1 MLNRTLLERFTK
13 SFSKRVS
20 KLSSP
25 DRQGR
30 ITWISGAVIVAS
42 GISDI
47 EMGEIV
53 EIGNER
59 LIGEVIRVGA
69 EEFTAQA
76 YEVTT
81 GLRPGERIRG
91 TGKRLVAEL
100 GPGLLTNILDGI
112 GRPLD
117 LIRKLKGAFIGR
129 GVRVNTLPRD
139 KKWHFKP
146 ERNKGEKVNGG
157 DVIGT
162 VEETP
167 AIVHRIMVPPNNA
180 GTILSI
186 KEGDYTVDETIGQLE
201 TPEGKVDLKL
211 MQEWSIRIPRPFKPG
226 GRIPLEEP
234 LTTGQRVID
243 TFFPLP
249 KGGTASIPGGFGT
262 GKTVML
268 HSLAKWSDAKV
279 IVYIGCGERGNEICE
294 VLTDFPELIDP
305 RTERPL
311 MERTTLIANTSN
323 MPVAAREASIYL
335 GVTLAEYYRDQ
346 GYDVAIMAD
355 STSRWAEALR
365 EISGRLE
372 EMPAEGGYPAY
383 LPDRI
388 AEFYERAGRV
398 IALGEPSRTGSVSI
412 IGAVSPPGGDF
423 NEPVTI
429 HTLRFT
435 GVFWAL
441 DRDLAYSRHFPAIHW
456 LKSYSLYVD
465 RLLGAWAHSFS
476 HYSEKIAAYWKG
488 RLGKDFAEL
497 RTKALKILGESSEI
511 ESIARIMGESALPD
525 DQRLVLLSAD
535 LIKEAFLRQFAYHEV
550 DAFCD
555 MEKQL
560 AILQM
565 LISFHER
572 ASILVRNG
580 VPVEKIKELPQVK
593 MMERAKE
600 DKSGVEGI
608 VKLTGEIQNS
618 INNIGQEYNLTM

>member
-1 MLNRTLLERFTK
+1 MSNAE
-13 SFSKRVS
+13 
-20 KLSSP
+20 
-25 DRQGR
+25 RQGQIR
-30 ITWISGAVIVAS
+30 WISGAVIIAA
-42 GISDI
+42 GIPDI

-53 EIGNER
+53 EVGNEH
-59 LIGEVIRVGA
+59 LIGEVIGVGA
-69 EEFTAQA
+69 EEFTVQV

-81 GLRPGERIRG
+81 GLRPGEKVKG

-100 GPGLLTNILDGI
+100 GPGLLDSILDGI
-112 GRPLD
+112 GRPLET
-117 LIRKLKGAFIGR
+117 IRKLQGSFIGR
-129 GVRVNTLPRD
+129 GVRVNTLSRD

-146 ERNKGEKVNGG
+146 EVNKGDEVDGG
-157 DVIGT
+157 AFLGLVQ
-162 VEETP
+162 ETP
-167 AIVHRIMVPPNNA
+167 AVVHRIMVPPNRR
-180 GTILSI
+180 GKILSI
-186 KEGDYTVDETIGQLE
+186 KEGDYTVDEAIGRLK
-201 TPEGKVDLKL
+201 TPDGSQVELKL
-211 MQEWSIRIPRPFKPG
+211 MQEWPIRIPRPFKPG

-234 LTTGQRVID
+234 LVTGQRVID

-268 HSLAKWSDAKV
+268 HSLAKWSDSKV

-305 RTERPL
+305 RTGRPL
-311 MERTTLIANTSN
+311 MERTILIANTSN

-335 GVTLAEYYRDQ
+335 GVTMAEYYRDQ

-388 AEFYERAGRV
+388 AEFYERAGKV
-398 IALGEPSRTGSVSI
+398 MALGEPSRTGSVSI

-465 RLLGAWAHSFS
+465 RLVGAWAKSFS
-476 HYSEKIAAYWKG
+476 NYAEKIASYWKG
-488 RLGKDFAEL
+488 KLGKDFEEL
-497 RTKALKILGESSEI
+497 RSKALGILGESSEI
-511 ESIARIMGESALPD
+511 ESIARIMGERALPD
-525 DQRLVLLSAD
+525 DQRLVLLSAE
-535 LIKEAFLRQFAYHEV
+535 LIKEAFLRQFAYHDV

-555 MEKQL
+555 MEKQVAML
-560 AILQM
+560 EM
-565 LISFHER
+565 LIDFHEK
-572 ASILVRNG
+572 ASVLVRNG
-580 VPVEKIKELPQVK
+580 VPVEKIKELPHIK
-593 MMERAKE
+593 RMERAKE
-600 DKSGVEGI
+600 DKAGTEGVGR
-608 VKLTGEIQNS
+608 LTVEVQDALIK
-618 INNIGQEYNLTM
+618 IAQEYDLEM

>member
-1 MLNRTLLERFTK
+1 MESLRDTLRGGKRLN
-13 SFSKRVS
+13 
-20 KLSSP
+20 SSS
-25 DRQGR
+25 REGR
-30 ITWISGAVIVAS
+30 IRWISGSVVVAS
-42 GISDI
+42 GISNI

-53 EIGNER
+53 EVGGER
-59 LIGEVIRVGA
+59 LIGEVIRITGD
-69 EEFTAQA
+69 EFTVQV

-81 GLRPGERIRG
+81 GLRPGEKVKG

-100 GPGLLTNILDGI
+100 GPGLLNNILDGI
-112 GRPLD
+112 GRPLER
-117 LIRKLKGAFIGR
+117 IRQSQGAFIGR
-129 GVRVNTLPRD
+129 GVRANSLPRE

-146 ERNKGEKVNGG
+146 EAKRGDNVTGG
-157 DVIGT
+157 DILGT
-162 VEETP
+162 VQETA
-167 AIVHRIMVPPNNA
+167 AITHKIIVPPNLA
-180 GTILSI
+180 GKILSI
-186 KEGDYTVDETIGQLE
+186 EEGDYTVEETIGQLE
-201 TPEGKVDLKL
+201 TPDGRVNLRL
-211 MQEWSIRIPRPFKPG
+211 MHEWPIRTPRPFRTG
-226 GRIPLEEP
+226 GRIPLDEP
-234 LTTGQRVID
+234 LVTGQRVID

-268 HSLAKWSDAKV
+268 HSLAKWSDTNV

-311 MERTTLIANTSN
+311 MERTMLIANTSN

-335 GVTLAEYYRDQ
+335 GVTIAEYYRDQ

-388 AEFYERAGRV
+388 AEFYERAGRTV
-398 IALGEPSRTGSVSI
+398 ALGEPQRTGSVSI

-456 LKSYSLYVD
+456 LKSYSLYTD
-465 RLLGAWAHSFS
+465 RLMGAWSTSFS
-476 HYSEKIAAYWKG
+476 DYADRIASYWKG
-488 RLGKDFAEL
+488 KLSNKNFEEL
-497 RTKALKILGESSEI
+497 RSKALGILGESSEI
-511 ESIARIMGESALPD
+511 ESIARIMGERALPD
-525 DQRLVLLSAD
+525 DQRLVLLSAE
-535 LIKEAFLRQFAYHEV
+535 LIKETFLRQFAFHEV
-550 DAFCD
+550 DAFCP
-555 MEKQL
+555 MEKQV
-560 AILQM
+560 AMLQM
-565 LISFHER
+565 LVDFYER
-572 ASILVRNG
+572 SRTLIRNE
-580 VPVEKIKELPQVK
+580 VPVEKIKELPQIK
-593 MMERAKE
+593 SMERVKE
-600 DKSGVEGI
+600 DKSGIEAVA
-608 VKLTGEIQNS
+608 KLTAEVQDALTKIA
-618 INNIGQEYNLTM
+618 QEYDVKV

>member
-1 MLNRTLLERFTK
+1 
-13 SFSKRVS
+13 
-20 KLSSP
+20 LSSSN
-25 DRQGR
+25 RQGQIR
-30 ITWISGAVIVAS
+30 WISGSVVVAS
-42 GISDI
+42 GISNI

-53 EIGNER
+53 EVGNEH
-59 LIGEVIRVGA
+59 LIGEVIRIGDD
-69 EEFTAQA
+69 EFTVQV

-81 GLRPGERIRG
+81 GLRPGENVKG

-100 GPGLLTNILDGI
+100 GPGLLNNILDGI
-112 GRPLD
+112 GRPLET
-117 LIRKLKGAFIGR
+117 IRQSKGPFIGR
-129 GVRVNTLPRD
+129 GVRVNTLPRQ

-146 ERNKGEKVNGG
+146 EVNKGDKVNGG
-157 DVIGT
+157 DVLGL
-162 VEETP
+162 VQETS
-167 AIVHRIMVPPNNA
+167 AIVHKILVPSDNA
-180 GTILSI
+180 GRILSI
-186 KEGDYTVDETIGQLE
+186 EEGDYTVEETLGQLE
-201 TPEGKVDLKL
+201 TPGERIELKL
-211 MQEWSIRIPRPFKPG
+211 MQEWPIRIPRPFKPG

-234 LTTGQRVID
+234 LVTGQRVID

-268 HSLAKWSDAKV
+268 HSLAKWSDSKV

-311 MERTTLIANTSN
+311 MERTILIANTSN

-335 GVTLAEYYRDQ
+335 GVTMAEYYRDQ

-372 EMPAEGGYPAY
+372 EMPAEGGFPAY

-398 IALGEPSRTGSVSI
+398 IALGEPYRTGSVSI

-465 RLLGAWAHSFS
+465 RLVGAWANSFS
-476 HYSEKIAAYWKG
+476 NYAERIASYWKG
-488 RLGKDFAEL
+488 RLSKNFEEL
-497 RTKALKILGESSEI
+497 RSKALGILGESSEI
-511 ESIARIMGESALPD
+511 ESIARIMGERALPD
-525 DQRLVLLSAD
+525 DQRLVLLSAE

-555 MEKQL
+555 MEKQV
-560 AILQM
+560 AMLQM
-565 LISFHER
+565 LMDFYDR
-572 ASILVRNG
+572 ARALVRNG
-580 VPVEKIKELPQVK
+580 VPVEKIKEIPQIK
-593 MMERAKE
+593 RMERAKE
-600 DKSGVEGI
+600 DKDGIEGVASLTAEVQDAL
-608 VKLTGEIQNS
+608 VKIA
-618 INNIGQEYNLTM
+618 QEYDLNI

>member
-1 MLNRTLLERFTK
+1 M
-13 SFSKRVS
+13 
-20 KLSSP
+20 SSSN
-25 DRQGR
+25 RQGQIR
-30 ITWISGAVIVAS
+30 WISGAVIIAT
-42 GISDI
+42 GIPDI

-53 EIGNER
+53 EVGNEH
-59 LIGEVIRVGA
+59 LIGEVIGVGGQ
-69 EEFTAQA
+69 EFTVQV

-81 GLRPGERIRG
+81 GLRPGENVSG

-100 GPGLLTNILDGI
+100 GPGLLNNILDGI
-112 GRPLD
+112 GRPLEV
-117 LIRKLKGAFIGR
+117 IRSLKGSFIGR
-129 GVRVNTLPRD
+129 GVRVNTLGRK

-146 ERNKGEKVNGG
+146 EVNRGDTIGG
-157 DVIGT
+157 GAVLG
-162 VEETP
+162 VVQETP
-167 AIVHRIMVPPNNA
+167 AVVHRILLPPSGA
-180 GTILSI
+180 GKILSI
-186 KEGDYTVDETIGQLE
+186 EEGNYTVDETIGRLQTQDGTQTELR
-201 TPEGKVDLKL
+201 L
-211 MQEWSIRIPRPFKPG
+211 MQEWPIRIPRPFKPM

-234 LTTGQRVID
+234 LVTGQRVID

-268 HSLAKWSDAKV
+268 HSLAKWSDSKV

-294 VLTDFPELIDP
+294 VLTDFPELTDP
-305 RTERPL
+305 RTGRPL
-311 MERTTLIANTSN
+311 MERTILIANTSN

-335 GVTLAEYYRDQ
+335 GVTMAEYYRDQ

-388 AEFYERAGRV
+388 AEFYERAGKV
-398 IALGEPSRTGSVSI
+398 TALGEPQRTGSVSI

-465 RLLGAWAHSFS
+465 RLVGAWARSFS
-476 HYSEKIAAYWKG
+476 NYSEKIAHYWKG
-488 RLGKDFAEL
+488 KLGRNFEEL
-497 RTKALKILGESSEI
+497 RSKALGILGESSEI
-511 ESIARIMGESALPD
+511 ESIARIMGERALPD
-525 DQRLVLLSAD
+525 DQRLVLLSAE
-535 LIKEAFLRQFAYHEV
+535 LIKEAFLRQFAYHDV

-555 MEKQL
+555 MEKQVAML
-560 AILQM
+560 EM
-565 LISFHER
+565 LIDFHEK

-580 VPVEKIKELPQVK
+580 VPAEKVKELTLIRR
-593 MMERAKE
+593 MERAKE
-600 DKSGVEGI
+600 DKSGTEG
-608 VKLTGEIQNS
+608 VAKLTAEVQQALSQIAK
-618 INNIGQEYNLTM
+618 EYDLQI

>member
-1 MLNRTLLERFTK
+1 VK
-13 SFSKRVS
+13 QVS
-20 KLSSP
+20 KS
-25 DRQGR
+25 GR
-30 ITWISGAVIVAS
+30 RGQISWISGAVITAT
-42 GISDI
+42 GIPDI

-53 EIGNER
+53 EVGNEH
-59 LIGEVIRVGA
+59 LAGEVIGIGTG
-69 EEFTAQA
+69 EFTVQV
-76 YEVTT
+76 YEVTS
-81 GLRPGERIRG
+81 GLHPGEIVNA

-100 GPGLLTNILDGI
+100 GPGLLNSILDGI
-112 GRPLD
+112 GRPLEA
-117 LIRKLKGAFIGR
+117 LRKLRGSFISR
-129 GVRVNTLPRD
+129 GVHVNTLPRE

-146 ERNKGEKVNGG
+146 EAKAGDKVAE
-157 DVIGT
+157 GT
-162 VEETP
+162 VLGLVQETP
-167 AIVHRIMVPPNNA
+167 AVVHRIMLPP
-180 GTILSI
+180 GRKGRLLSLN
-186 KEGDYTVDETIGQLE
+186 EGDFTVDEAIGRLE
-201 TPEGKVDLKL
+201 TPDGNQTDLKL
-211 MQEWSIRIPRPFKPG
+211 MQEWPIRIPRPFRPG
-226 GRIPLEEP
+226 ERLPLEEP
-234 LTTGQRVID
+234 LVTGQRVID

-268 HSLAKWSDAKV
+268 HSLAKWSDSKV

-294 VLTDFPELIDP
+294 VLTDFPELTDP
-305 RTERPL
+305 RTGRPL
-311 MERTTLIANTSN
+311 MERTILIANTSN

-335 GVTLAEYYRDQ
+335 GVTMAEYYRDQ

-388 AEFYERAGRV
+388 AEFYERAGKV
-398 IALGEPSRTGSVSI
+398 VALGEPARTGSVSI

-465 RLLGAWAHSFS
+465 RLSGAWAESFS
-476 HYSEKIAAYWKG
+476 NYSEKIASYWKG
-488 RLGKDFAEL
+488 RLSENFEEL
-497 RTKALKILGESSEI
+497 RTKALRILSESSEI
-511 ESIARIMGESALPD
+511 ESIARIMGERALPD
-525 DQRLVLLSAD
+525 DQRLMLLSAE
-535 LIKEAFLRQFAYHEV
+535 LIKEAFLRQFAYHDV

-560 AILQM
+560 AMLQM
-565 LISFHER
+565 LIDFYER
-572 ASILVRNG
+572 SSTLVRHG
-580 VPVEKIKELPQVK
+580 VPAEKIKELPYIK
-593 MMERAKE
+593 RMERAKE
-600 DKSGVEGI
+600 DTGGVGAI
-608 VKLTGEIQNS
+608 AKLTAEVQEALAKIGE
-618 INNIGQEYNLTM
+618 EYEVKP

>member
-1 MLNRTLLERFTK
+1 MST
-13 SFSKRVS
+13 SSRVGQI
-20 KLSSP
+20 
-25 DRQGR
+25 R
-30 ITWISGAVIVAS
+30 WVSGAVVVAT
-42 GISDI
+42 GIPTV

-53 EIGNER
+53 EVGTDH
-59 LIGEVIRVGA
+59 LVGEVIGIGA
-69 EEFTAQA
+69 DEFTVQI

-81 GLRPGERIRG
+81 GLHVGEKVVG

-100 GPGLLTNILDGI
+100 GPGLLNSILDGL
-112 GRPLD
+112 GRPLEA
-117 LIRKLKGAFIGR
+117 IRKLKGPFISR
-129 GVRVNTLPRD
+129 GLRINTLSRE

-146 ERNKGEKVNGG
+146 EVKKGDTIEG
-157 DVIGT
+157 GT
-162 VEETP
+162 VLGVVQETP
-167 AIVHRIMVPPNNA
+167 AVIHRIMLPPSMK
-180 GTILSI
+180 GKILSI
-186 KEGDYTVDETIGQLE
+186 TEGDYTVDETIGRLE
-201 TPEGKVDLKL
+201 TEEGAQIDLRL
-211 MQEWSIRIPRPFKPG
+211 MQEWPIRIPRPFKAG

-234 LTTGQRVID
+234 LVTGQRVID

-268 HSLAKWSDAKV
+268 HSLAKWSDSKV

-294 VLTDFPELIDP
+294 VLTDFPELTDP
-305 RTERPL
+305 RTGRPL
-311 MERTTLIANTSN
+311 MERTILIANTSN

-335 GVTLAEYYRDQ
+335 GVTMAEYYRDQ

-388 AEFYERAGRV
+388 AEFYERAGKT
-398 IALGEPSRTGSVSI
+398 IALGEPQRTGSVSI

-465 RLLGAWAHSFS
+465 RLSAAWGESFS
-476 HYSEKIAAYWKG
+476 NYADKIAAYWKG
-488 RLGKDFAEL
+488 KLGGNFEEL
-497 RTKALKILGESSEI
+497 RTEALKILGESYEI
-511 ESIARIMGESALPD
+511 ESIARIMGERALPD
-525 DQRLVLLSAD
+525 DQRLTLLSAD

-555 MEKQL
+555 MEKQVAL
-560 AILQM
+560 LQM
-565 LISFHER
+565 LIDFYGK
-572 ASILVRNG
+572 ASTLVKNG
-580 VPVEKIKELPQVK
+580 VPAEKIKELPYIRR
-593 MMERAKE
+593 MERAKE
-600 DKSGVEGI
+600 EKSGTEGI
-608 VKLTGEIQNS
+608 AKLTVEVQDALGKIA
-618 INNIGQEYNLTM
+618 QEYDLET

>member
-1 MLNRTLLERFTK
+1 MST
-13 SFSKRVS
+13 SSRVGQI
-20 KLSSP
+20 
-25 DRQGR
+25 R
-30 ITWISGAVIVAS
+30 WVSGAVVVAT
-42 GISDI
+42 GIPTV

-53 EIGNER
+53 EVGTDH
-59 LIGEVIRVGA
+59 LVGEVIGIGA
-69 EEFTAQA
+69 DEFTVQI

-81 GLRPGERIRG
+81 GLHVGEKVVG

-100 GPGLLTNILDGI
+100 GPGLLNSILDGL
-112 GRPLD
+112 GRPLEA
-117 LIRKLKGAFIGR
+117 IRKLKGPFISR
-129 GVRVNTLPRD
+129 GLRINTLSRE

-146 ERNKGEKVNGG
+146 EVKKGDTIEG
-157 DVIGT
+157 GT
-162 VEETP
+162 VLGVVQETP
-167 AIVHRIMVPPNNA
+167 AVIHRIMLPPSMK
-180 GTILSI
+180 GKILSI
-186 KEGDYTVDETIGQLE
+186 TEGDYTVDETIGRLE
-201 TPEGKVDLKL
+201 TEEGAQIDLRL
-211 MQEWSIRIPRPFKPG
+211 MQEWPIRIPRPFKAG

-234 LTTGQRVID
+234 LVTGQRVID

-268 HSLAKWSDAKV
+268 HSLAKWSDSKV

-294 VLTDFPELIDP
+294 VLTDFPELTDP
-305 RTERPL
+305 RTGRPL
-311 MERTTLIANTSN
+311 MERTILIANTSN

-335 GVTLAEYYRDQ
+335 GVTMAEYYRDQ

-388 AEFYERAGRV
+388 AEFYERAGKT
-398 IALGEPSRTGSVSI
+398 IALGEPQRTGSVSI

-465 RLLGAWAHSFS
+465 RLSAAWGESFS
-476 HYSEKIAAYWKG
+476 NYADKIAAYWKG
-488 RLGKDFAEL
+488 KLGRNFEEL
-497 RTKALKILGESSEI
+497 RTEALKILGESSEI
-511 ESIARIMGESALPD
+511 ESIARIMGERALPD
-525 DQRLVLLSAD
+525 DQRLTLLSAD

-555 MEKQL
+555 MEKQVAL
-560 AILQM
+560 LQM
-565 LISFHER
+565 LIDFYGK
-572 ASILVRNG
+572 ASTLVKNG
-580 VPVEKIKELPQVK
+580 VPAEKIKELPYIRR
-593 MMERAKE
+593 MERAKE
-600 DKSGVEGI
+600 EKSGTEGI
-608 VKLTGEIQNS
+608 AKLTVEVQDALGKIA
-618 INNIGQEYNLTM
+618 QEYDLET

>member
-1 MLNRTLLERFTK
+1 MSNAE
-13 SFSKRVS
+13 
-20 KLSSP
+20 
-25 DRQGR
+25 RQGQIR
-30 ITWISGAVIVAS
+30 WISGAVIIAA
-42 GISDI
+42 GIPDI

-53 EIGNER
+53 EVGNEH
-59 LIGEVIRVGA
+59 LIGEVIGVGA
-69 EEFTAQA
+69 EEFTVQV

-81 GLRPGERIRG
+81 GLRPGEKVKG

-100 GPGLLTNILDGI
+100 GPGLLDSILDGI
-112 GRPLD
+112 GRPLET
-117 LIRKLKGAFIGR
+117 IRKLQGSFIGR
-129 GVRVNTLPRD
+129 GVRVNTLSRD

-146 ERNKGEKVNGG
+146 EVNKGDEVDGG
-157 DVIGT
+157 AVLGL
-162 VEETP
+162 VQETP
-167 AIVHRIMVPPNNA
+167 AVVHRIMVPPNRR
-180 GTILSI
+180 GKILSI
-186 KEGDYTVDETIGQLE
+186 KEGDYTVDEAIGRLK
-201 TPEGKVDLKL
+201 TPDGSQVELKL
-211 MQEWSIRIPRPFKPG
+211 MQEWPIRIPRPFKPG

-234 LTTGQRVID
+234 LVTGQRVID

-268 HSLAKWSDAKV
+268 HSLAKWSDSKV

-305 RTERPL
+305 RTGRPL
-311 MERTTLIANTSN
+311 MERTILIANTSN

-335 GVTLAEYYRDQ
+335 GVTMAEYYRDQ

-388 AEFYERAGRV
+388 AEFYERAGKV
-398 IALGEPSRTGSVSI
+398 MALGEPSRTGSVSI

-465 RLLGAWAHSFS
+465 RLVGAWAKSFS
-476 HYSEKIAAYWKG
+476 NYAEKIASYWKG
-488 RLGKDFAEL
+488 KLGKDFEEL
-497 RTKALKILGESSEI
+497 RSKALGILGESSEI
-511 ESIARIMGESALPD
+511 ESIARIMGERALPD
-525 DQRLVLLSAD
+525 DQRLVLLSAE
-535 LIKEAFLRQFAYHEV
+535 LIKEAFLRQFAYHDV

-555 MEKQL
+555 MEKQVAML
-560 AILQM
+560 EM
-565 LISFHER
+565 LIDFHEK
-572 ASILVRNG
+572 ASVLVRNG
-580 VPVEKIKELPQVK
+580 VPVEKIKELPHIK
-593 MMERAKE
+593 RMERAKE
-600 DKSGVEGI
+600 DKAGTEGVGR
-608 VKLTGEIQNS
+608 LTVEVQDALIK
-618 INNIGQEYNLTM
+618 IAQEYDLEM

>member
-1 MLNRTLLERFTK
+1 MSNAE
-13 SFSKRVS
+13 
-20 KLSSP
+20 
-25 DRQGR
+25 RQGQIR
-30 ITWISGAVIVAS
+30 WISGAVIVAA
-42 GISDI
+42 GIPDI

-53 EIGNER
+53 EVGNEH
-59 LIGEVIRVGA
+59 LIGEVIGVGA
-69 EEFTAQA
+69 EEFTVQV

-81 GLRPGERIRG
+81 GLRPGEKVKG

-100 GPGLLTNILDGI
+100 GPGLLDSILDGI
-112 GRPLD
+112 GRPLET
-117 LIRKLKGAFIGR
+117 IRKLQGSFIGR
-129 GVRVNTLPRD
+129 GVRVNTLSRD

-146 ERNKGEKVNGG
+146 EVNKGDEVDGG
-157 DVIGT
+157 AFLGLVQ
-162 VEETP
+162 ETH
-167 AIVHRIMVPPNNA
+167 AVVHRIMVPPNRR
-180 GTILSI
+180 GKILSI
-186 KEGDYTVDETIGQLE
+186 KEGDYTVDEAIGRLK
-201 TPEGKVDLKL
+201 TPDGSQVELKL
-211 MQEWSIRIPRPFKPG
+211 MQEWPIRIPRPFKPG
-226 GRIPLEEP
+226 GRIPLEE
-234 LTTGQRVID
+234 LLVTGQRVID

-268 HSLAKWSDAKV
+268 HSLAKWSDSKV

-305 RTERPL
+305 RTGRPL
-311 MERTTLIANTSN
+311 MERTILIANTSN

-335 GVTLAEYYRDQ
+335 GVTMAEYYRDQ

-388 AEFYERAGRV
+388 AEFYERAGKV
-398 IALGEPSRTGSVSI
+398 MALGEPSRTGSVSI

-465 RLLGAWAHSFS
+465 RLVGAWAKSFS
-476 HYSEKIAAYWKG
+476 NYAEKIASYWKG
-488 RLGKDFAEL
+488 KLGKDFEEL
-497 RTKALKILGESSEI
+497 RSKALGILGESSEI
-511 ESIARIMGESALPD
+511 ESIARIMGERALPD
-525 DQRLVLLSAD
+525 DQRLVLLSAE
-535 LIKEAFLRQFAYHEV
+535 LIKEAFLRQFAYHDV

-555 MEKQL
+555 MEKQVAML
-560 AILQM
+560 EM
-565 LISFHER
+565 LIDFHEK
-572 ASILVRNG
+572 ASVLVRNG
-580 VPVEKIKELPQVK
+580 VPVEKIKELPHIK
-593 MMERAKE
+593 RMERAKE
-600 DKSGVEGI
+600 DKAGTEGVGR
-608 VKLTGEIQNS
+608 LTVEVQDALIK
-618 INNIGQEYNLTM
+618 IAQEYDLEM